1 MTMDAD
7 GRTQEHIARLDS
19 SRNLQGVK
27 QEIQARL
34 RLLELAPG
42 QRVIEVG
49 SGTGDFA
56 REIAAVVG
64 PSGGVTGLD
73 LSSAMVATATERI
86 AGTGLPLTFQVGDV
100 HHLDFPDQSFDRAC
114 AASLFVHVDD
124 PVRALEELVRVIR
137 PGGRIVLRESAP
149 GAFVFFGADFQTTN
163 ALREVDAQGWRNP
176 WIGLQMLQLF
186 RDAGLTDLTVEPH
199 THTSTSLQAVLARRP
214 YRDIAN
220 RALQDGMVEA
230 EQMNAWWRSLE
241 EADRAGIF
249 FWSITGFVFA
259 AQRP

>member
-27 QEIQARL
+27 QEVQTRL
-34 RLLELAPG
+34 RLLALAPG

-56 REIAAVVG
+56 REIATVVAPTG
-64 PSGGVTGLD
+64 SVTGID
-73 LSSAMVATATERI
+73 LSAAMVATATERI
-86 AGTGLPLTFQVGDV
+86 VGTGLPLTFQVGDA

-114 AASLFVHVDD
+114 AASFFIHVDD
-124 PVRALEELVRVIR
+124 PVRVLQEMVRVIR
-137 PGGRIVLRESAP
+137 PGGRIVVRESGP
-149 GAFVFFGADFQTTN
+149 GAFTFFGADFHTTS
-163 ALREVDAQGWRNP
+163 ALREVSARGWRNP

-186 RDAGLTDLTVEPH
+186 RGAGLTDLTVEPH
-199 THTSTSLQAVLARRP
+199 LRTSTSLQAVLARRP
-214 YRDIAN
+214 YREIAE
-220 RALQDGMVEA
+220 RAIQDGIVEA

-249 FWSITGFVFA
+249 FWEMTGFIFA
-259 AQRP
+259 GRRP